1 MVCLQGKH
9 RISKKE
15 NGAVGSTTKRR
26 WLEEG
31 FTLLEE
37 RGAEALTIETLSDR
51 LGVTKGSFYHHFTNY
66 QNFKESLLVFFEEER
81 TLQIIQ
87 LAEQAALP
95 RQKWERVI
103 QATLKP
109 SRLEVA
115 IRAWSLQDLVVQ
127 DHQRRI
133 DQQRIAYLEEVA
145 YAQNGDR
152 LHATQVARVFY
163 SIYIGSQHIIP
174 PIQGEELAQ
183 LYLSVQHVF
192 EGASASASDT

>member
-1 MVCLQGKH
+1 M
-9 RISKKE
+9 
-15 NGAVGSTTKRR
+15 GSTTKQR

-37 RGAEALTIETLSDR
+37 MGAEALTIETLADR
-51 LGVTKGSFYHHFTNY
+51 LGMTKGSFYHHFTNY

-145 YAQNGDR
+145 YAQSGDR

-192 EGASASASDT
+192 EGAPVSASDA